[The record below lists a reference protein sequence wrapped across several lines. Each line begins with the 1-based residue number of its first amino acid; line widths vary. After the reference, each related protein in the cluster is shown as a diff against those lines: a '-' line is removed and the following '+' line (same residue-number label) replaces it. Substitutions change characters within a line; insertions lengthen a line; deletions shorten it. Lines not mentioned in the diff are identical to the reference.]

1 MGYLK
6 GGTVVDGNL
15 YIEGGLVVRNISTSA
30 GGQLP
35 TLDDESA
42 LSDRLVKF
50 INNNGGLRYSSF
62 GETVSKTVSTDTD
75 NPKKGVN
82 LYVGEA
88 KDDFYTLRLSF
99 GGTKTDNNTEVFTIT
114 NANGNATEIEKI
126 DINTPASKIMV
137 KDRGIKGIINDI
149 PSIDIYDGFIDS
161 INENTEIP
169 ESFSYSEN

>member
-50 INNNGGLRYSSF
+50 INNNGGLKYSSF
-62 GETVSKTVSTDTD
+62 GETVSGDG
-75 NPKKGVN
+75 KGVK
-82 LYVGEA
+82 LYVGRNKEE
-88 KDDFYTLRLSF
+88 FNNLELYF
-99 GGTKTDNNTEVFTIT
+99 GNTNTGNSTRVCTIT
-114 NANGNATEIEKI
+114 NGNANKIEKI
-126 DINTPASKIMV
+126 GINTSASSILV
-137 KDRGIKGIINDI
+137 EDRNIKGIMDDSSSPIIDDTFINN
-149 PSIDIYDGFIDS
+149 
-161 INENTEIP
+161 INENTEITAIP
-169 ESFSYSEN
+169 EKFSYSEN

>member
-50 INNNGGLRYSSF
+50 INNNGGLKYSSF
-62 GETVSKTVSTDTD
+62 GETVSGDE
-75 NPKKGVN
+75 KKVK
-82 LYVGEA
+82 LYVGRNKEE
-88 KDDFYTLRLSF
+88 FNSLELYF
-99 GGTKTDNNTEVFTIT
+99 GNTNTGNSTGVCTIT
-114 NANGNATEIEKI
+114 NGPLANGDPIGI
-126 DINTPASKIMV
+126 SINTSASSILV
-137 KDRGIKGIINDI
+137 EDRIIKGIMDDLSSPTIDDAFINN
-149 PSIDIYDGFIDS
+149 
-161 INENTEIP
+161 INENTEISEIP
-169 ESFSYSEN
+169 ESFSYSTT

>member
-50 INNNGGLRYSSF
+50 INNNGGLKYSSF
-62 GETVSKTVSTDTD
+62 GETVSSDG
-75 NPKKGVN
+75 NGVK
-82 LYVGEA
+82 LYVGRNKEE
-88 KDDFYTLRLSF
+88 FNSLELYF
-99 GGTKTDNNTEVFTIT
+99 GNTNTGNSTGVCTIT
-114 NANGNATEIEKI
+114 NGPLANSDPIGIS
-126 DINTPASKIMV
+126 INTSASSILV
-137 KDRGIKGIINDI
+137 EDRIIKGIMDDSSLPTIDDAFINN
-149 PSIDIYDGFIDS
+149 
-161 INENTEIP
+161 INENTEITAIP
-169 ESFSYSEN
+169 EKFSYSEN

>member
-1 MGYLK
+1 MAYLK
-6 GGTVVDGNL
+6 GGSVVDGNL
-15 YIEGGLVVRNISTSA
+15 YIEGGLIVRNISTSA

-62 GETVSKTVSTDTD
+62 GETVSTDTD

-88 KDDFYTLRLSF
+88 KDDFHTLRLSF

-114 NANGNATEIEKI
+114 NANSNATEIEEI
-126 DINTPASKIMV
+126 RINTSASKIWV
-137 KDRGIKGIINDI
+137 EEKNNILDDQKKPVDIKNFDVTTN
-149 PSIDIYDGFIDS
+149 Y
-161 INENTEIP
+161 IP